1 MPKKYYKQKK
11 KKKKKNEDKHKP
23 LSVPTKSGFI
33 LLLVGINDF
42 PQIQPKLRWT
52 HQSEKKIYEN
62 RNSKIKINTSK
73 QTQYTS

>member
-1 MPKKYYKQKK
+1 MNLKAISCNCLVRRENSKPDKVIKNLKMPKKYYKQKK

-42 PQIQPKLRWT
+42 PQIQPKLR
-52 HQSEKKIYEN
+52 
-62 RNSKIKINTSK
+62 
-73 QTQYTS
+73 